1 MSISSVIAVQIQTIV
16 ASGLSLSSS
25 DLAASDNGHAEVAL
39 LRYKT
44 DDDETTTATMLLLC
58 TLFVD
63 ESTRR
68 KEVRFVLDR
77 AVLVIARRD
86 EDVQV
91 LSLALVREVVR
102 AARQDRDERTTK
114 ANVECRVDDLKG
126 GES

>member
-1 MSISSVIAVQIQTIV
+1 MQIQTIV

-77 AVLVIARRD
+77 AAVLVIARRD

-91 LSLALVREVVR
+91 LSLTLVREVVR
-102 AARQDRDERTTK
+102 ATRQDRDERTTK